1 MKVKKNILY
10 LLAGLFWL
18 IAGVNVV
25 RIGVDVMHD
34 PESRL
39 FVFLTL
45 ILIIFFLFF
54 QFIFARIVR
63 ENVSRIEQLDDDR
76 VPFWLF
82 MDKKGYIIMSFMI
95 TLGVTV
101 RYLNLLP
108 DFFISFFYIGLGGAL
123 TLTAFKYIPHYF
135 KK

>member
-25 RIGVDVMHD
+25 RIGLDVMHD

-45 ILIIFFLFF
+45 VLIIFFLFF
-54 QFIFARIVR
+54 QFIFARIVK
-63 ENVSRIEQLDDDR
+63 ENVSRIEQLDDDQ
-76 VPFWLF
+76 VPFWQF
-82 MDKKGYIIMSFMI
+82 MDKKGYIIMTFMI

-123 TLTAFKYIPHYF
+123 SLTAFKYIPHYF
-135 KK
+135 K

>member
-18 IAGVNVV
+18 IAGVNVD
-25 RIGVDVMHD
+25 RIGLDVMHD

-45 ILIIFFLFF
+45 VLIIFFLFF
-54 QFIFARIVR
+54 QFIFARIVK
-63 ENVSRIEQLDDDR
+63 ENVSRIEQLDDDQ
-76 VPFWLF
+76 VPFWQF
-82 MDKKGYIIMSFMI
+82 MDKKGYIIMTFMI

-135 KK
+135 K

>member
-25 RIGVDVMHD
+25 RIGLDVMHD

-45 ILIIFFLFF
+45 VLIIFFLFF
-54 QFIFARIVR
+54 QFIFARIVK
-63 ENVSRIEQLDDDR
+63 ENVSRIEQLDDDQ
-76 VPFWLF
+76 VPFWQF
-82 MDKKGYIIMSFMI
+82 MDKKGYIIMTFMI

-135 KK
+135 K

>member
-1 MKVKKNILY
+1 MKVKKNILF

-25 RIGVDVMHD
+25 RIGLDVMHD

-45 ILIIFFLFF
+45 VLIIFFLFF
-54 QFIFARIVR
+54 QFIFARIVK
-63 ENVSRIEQLDDDR
+63 ENVSRIEQLDDDQ
-76 VPFWLF
+76 VPFWQF
-82 MDKKGYIIMSFMI
+82 MDKKGYIIMTFMI

-135 KK
+135 K

>member
-76 VPFWLF
+76 VHIWLF

>member
-25 RIGVDVMHD
+25 RIGLDVMHD

-45 ILIIFFLFF
+45 VLIIFFLFF
-54 QFIFARIVR
+54 QFIFARIVK

-76 VPFWLF
+76 VPFWQF
-82 MDKKGYIIMSFMI
+82 MDKKGYIIMTFMI

-135 KK
+135 K

>member
-10 LLAGLFWL
+10 LFAGLFWF
-18 IAGVNVV
+18 IAGINVV
-25 RIGVDVMHD
+25 RIGADVMHD
-34 PESRL
+34 TQSRL

-45 ILIIFFLFF
+45 VLIIFFLFF
-54 QFIFARIVR
+54 QFVFARIVR
-63 ENVSRIEQLDDDR
+63 ENVTRIEQFEDEFI
-76 VPFWLF
+76 PFWKF
-82 MDKKGYIIMSFMI
+82 MDKKGYIIMLFMI

>member
-45 ILIIFFLFF
+45 ILIIFFLFS
-54 QFIFARIVR
+54 QFIFSRIVR

-82 MDKKGYIIMSFMI
+82 MDKKGYIIMTFMI

-135 KK
+135 RK

>member
-1 MKVKKNILY
+1 MKVKKNRLY

-45 ILIIFFLFF
+45 VLIIFFLFF
-54 QFIFARIVR
+54 QFVFARIVR
-63 ENVSRIEQLDDDR
+63 QNATRIEQLDDDR
-76 VPFWLF
+76 VPFWQF
-82 MDKKGYIIMSFMI
+82 MDKKGYIIMTFMI

>member
-76 VPFWLF
+76 VHIWLF
-82 MDKKGYIIMSFMI
+82 MDKKG
-95 TLGVTV
+95 
-101 RYLNLLP
+101 
-108 DFFISFFYIGLGGAL
+108 
-123 TLTAFKYIPHYF
+123 
-135 KK
+135 

>member
-25 RIGVDVMHD
+25 RIGLDVMHD

-45 ILIIFFLFF
+45 VLIIFFLFF
-54 QFIFARIVR
+54 QFIFARIVK
-63 ENVSRIEQLDDDR
+63 ENVSRIEQLDDDL
-76 VPFWLF
+76 VPFWQF
-82 MDKKGYIIMSFMI
+82 MDKKGYIIMTFMI

-123 TLTAFKYIPHYF
+123 SLTAFKYIPHYF
-135 KK
+135 K